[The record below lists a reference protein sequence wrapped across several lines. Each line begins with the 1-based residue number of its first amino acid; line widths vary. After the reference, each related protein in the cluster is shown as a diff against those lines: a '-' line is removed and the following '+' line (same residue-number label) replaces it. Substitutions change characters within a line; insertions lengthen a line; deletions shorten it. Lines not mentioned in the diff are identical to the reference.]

1 MRKENVF
8 SFDSSIFELTL
19 VFATGGVAYYSLE
32 ILWRGYSHYS
42 MALLGGLCFLTLY
55 LLGRTFPSIP
65 LLLYCIL
72 GSIIISAAELGMG
85 EILNNKL
92 GMDIWDYSNIPLN
105 FRGQVCLLF
114 SFLWSLLCLPIN
126 KLSKLMRTKI
136 FGYEK

>member
-1 MRKENVF
+1 MKKESVF

-42 MALLGGLCFLTLY
+42 MALLGGLCFLVLY
-55 LLGRTFPSIP
+55 LLGRAFPSIP
-65 LLLYCIL
+65 LLLYCII
-72 GSIIISAAELGMG
+72 GGIIISAAELGTG
-85 EILNNKL
+85 ELLNNKL

-114 SFLWSLLCLPIN
+114 SFFWSLLCLPIN

-136 FGYEK
+136 FGYEN